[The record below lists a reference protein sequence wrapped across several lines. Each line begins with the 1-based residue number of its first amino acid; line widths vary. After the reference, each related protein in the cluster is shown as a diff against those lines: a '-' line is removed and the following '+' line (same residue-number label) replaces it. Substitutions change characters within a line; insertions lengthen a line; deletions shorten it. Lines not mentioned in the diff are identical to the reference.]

1 MHATLT
7 WLHFNTTVLS
17 TDNRPGTE
25 LGKFVAVLASLGGH
39 HPHASDLEGGLL
51 SVGLCGCEMNH
62 VATNTSETA
71 LINLISFHD

>member
-51 SVGLCGCEMNH
+51 SVGLCGCENEPCYNKH
-62 VATNTSETA
+62 LQLN
-71 LINLISFHD
+71 IIS

>member
-25 LGKFVAVLASLGGH
+25 LGKFVAVLVLHLAAIIPMRRISKAASS
-39 HPHASDLEGGLL
+39 PWA
-51 SVGLCGCEMNH
+51 SVGVKMNH
-62 VATNTSETA
+62 VATNTSNY
-71 LINLISFHD
+71 LI